1 MICSLP
7 NTANQEFE
15 NVLPNSVK
23 TRVTSGG
30 VSIGTMMF
38 EFNTTGIGRL
48 AANAGAEFAVY
59 DMEHSGWGIESI
71 RMLIAT
77 TPRPNLVPI
86 VRIPTTQYHF
96 VSRVLDM
103 GAMGIMAPM
112 VETADEARLL
122 VQSAKYPPIGRRG
135 AAFSIAHDDYR
146 NDSIP
151 EVVRSSNAE
160 VLLIAQVET
169 AKGLG
174 NLDEIASVAGIDVL
188 WIGLYDLANSM
199 GLPGQMQHPEIQA
212 AIDRVIEA
220 CRTYGKVPAVLVTS
234 VDEGRAQ
241 IARGFRLVAFGGDV
255 WIYQTA
261 LAQGLAALRS

>member
-1 MICSLP
+1 ML
-7 NTANQEFE
+7 AN
-15 NVLPNSVK
+15 PVK
-23 TRVTSGG
+23 KTVNSGG

-38 EFNTTGIGRL
+38 EFNTTGIGRI

-59 DMEHSGWGIESI
+59 DMEHTGWDLESI

-77 TPRPNLVPI
+77 TPRPSLVPI

-112 VETADEARLL
+112 VESAEEARLL
-122 VQSAKYPPIGRRG
+122 VQSAKYPPVGRRG

-151 EVVRSSNAE
+151 EIVRSANQE

-169 AKGLG
+169 AKGLK
-174 NLDEIASVAGIDVL
+174 NLDEIAAVPEIDVL
-188 WIGLYDLANSM
+188 WIGLYDMASSMNLA
-199 GLPGQMQHPEIQA
+199 GQMQHPDIQA
-212 AIDRVIEA
+212 AIDKVIAA
-220 CRTYGKVPAVLVTS
+220 CQKNNKVPAVLVTS
-234 VDEGRAQ
+234 VDEGRDQ
-241 IARGFRLVAFGGDV
+241 LKRGFRLVAYGGDV
-255 WIYQTA
+255 WIYQSA
-261 LAQGLAALRS
+261 LKQGLAAVRGH

>member
-1 MICSLP
+1 MLKNP
-7 NTANQEFE
+7 VKQ
-15 NVLPNSVK
+15 SV
-23 TRVTSGG
+23 TWGG

-38 EFNTTGIGRL
+38 EFNTTGIGRI

-59 DMEHSGWGIESI
+59 DMEHTGWEIESI

-77 TPRPNLVPI
+77 TPRPDLVPI

-96 VSRVLDM
+96 ISRVLDM

-112 VETADEARLL
+112 VETIDEARLL

-151 EVVRSSNAE
+151 EIVRSANAE
-160 VLLIAQVET
+160 VLLIAQIET
-169 AKGLG
+169 AKGLK
-174 NLDEIASVAGIDVL
+174 NLDEIAAVPEIDVL

-199 GLPGQMQHPEIQA
+199 GLPGQMQHPDIQA
-212 AIDRVIEA
+212 AIDRVIAA
-220 CRTYGKVPAVLVTS
+220 CHKNGKVPAVLVTS
-234 VDEGRAQ
+234 VEEGRAQ
-241 IARGFRLVAFGGDV
+241 IQRGFRLVAYGGDV
-255 WIYQTA
+255 WIYQSA
-261 LAQGLAALRS
+261 LKQGLEALRAH